1 MTPERWR
8 EIRTVF
14 DRVSDL
20 DPGDREKWLGRECGG
35 DAELA
40 AEVRSLLASSAVAGE
55 FLELPAVEQVRLSEP
70 WPEAPLPDG
79 IGPWVIVRELGHGGM
94 GTVYLGVRT
103 EESFRRTAA
112 VKLVRRGMDSDFVL
126 RRFRIEREILSGLDH
141 PHIARLLDGGSI
153 ADGRPYFAMEYVE
166 GRHLLEDCAAR
177 GLDEK
182 ARITLFLEV
191 CDAVAYAH
199 RHLVVHRDLKPSN
212 ILVTPD
218 GSPKLLDF
226 GLAKLLQPDAGVGG
240 ERTETGFRLLTP
252 DYASP
257 EQVRGERI
265 TTSTDIYSL
274 GVVLYHLLAG
284 RGPYRT
290 TDRHSAEA
298 IARAVCDQE
307 PERPG
312 ASRDLDNIVLK
323 ALRKEPERR
332 YESVGALAEDLKRYL
347 EGRPVM
353 ARKDTLGYRA
363 ARFVGRH
370 KAGTAAAAIGALA
383 LASAMGAA
391 LYQARVA
398 RAERAA
404 AEARF
409 SDVRQLTDSFLFEF
423 HDAIRDLPGSTPAR
437 ELVVKRA
444 LQYLE
449 KLSSIKGGD
458 AGLQRELAT
467 AYERVAS
474 VQGGMYETHVGDT
487 GGARQSLAHA
497 LAIRRELA
505 ASTLAT
511 RDDREALA
519 QTELQLAQVEIVAGE
534 GDAAEARSRRAVSMY
549 AALVAEEPS
558 SRLMRARLARA
569 RRYLATSMRRTRRDE
584 AVAILQESAAA
595 FEALAAE
602 DPATPGYTREVSI
615 THQQLLEALAGT
627 PARAEAEESYGKSV
641 AILEALVA
649 KEPANV
655 SYRRELAYTHVSMG
669 TFLDWNGEPGPALV
683 TYRRAV
689 PLLESLVEADPR
701 NADARLLLAET
712 YNSIGYARAISKDPD
727 GAMTDLRR
735 SLAMFQS
742 IAAADPANA
751 RAILGRARLYE
762 SFGTARAAVG
772 DASEAQDWFR
782 KSQAEYRALA
792 SRGPLDPQAA
802 RELEAVSA
810 KVRTT
815 TVVNAN

>member
-14 DRVSDL
+14 DRMSDL
-20 DPGDREKWLGRECGG
+20 DPGDRERWLGRECAG

-40 AEVRSLLASSAVAGE
+40 EEVRSLLASSAVAGE
-55 FLELPAVEQVRLSEP
+55 FLEVPAVEQIHRTDPE
-70 WPEAPLPDG
+70 PEAPPPAR
-79 IGPWVIVRELGHGGM
+79 IGNWDIEREVGHGGM
-94 GTVYLGVRT
+94 GAVYLGVRD
-103 EESFRRTAA
+103 ESGFRLRAA
-112 VKLVRRGMDSDFVL
+112 VKLVRRGMDSDFIL
-126 RRFRIEREILSGLDH
+126 RRFRTEREILSGLDH
-141 PHIARLLDGGSI
+141 PNIARLLDGGST

-166 GRHLLEDCAAR
+166 GRHLLEECAAR
-177 GLDEK
+177 GAD
-182 ARITLFLEV
+182 ARQRIALFLQV

-226 GLAKLLQPDAGVGG
+226 GLARLLQPDAGGG
-240 ERTETGFRLLTP
+240 EHTETGFRLLTP

-332 YESVGALAEDLKRYL
+332 YESVGRLADDLKRYL

-363 ARFVGRH
+363 ARFIGRH

-383 LASAMGAA
+383 LAGAMGAA

-505 ASTLAT
+505 ASMPAT
-511 RDDREALA
+511 RNDREALA

-655 SYRRELAYTHVSMG
+655 SYRRELAYTHVSMA

>member
-1 MTPERWR
+1 MTPERWK
-8 EIRTVF
+8 EIRTLF
-14 DRVSDL
+14 DRVSEL
-20 DPGDREKWLGRECGG
+20 DPGDRDKWLGRECAG

-40 AEVRSLLASSAVAGE
+40 DEVRSLLASSAVAGE
-55 FLELPAVEQVRLSEP
+55 FLEVPAVEQIHRSDPE
-70 WPEAPLPDG
+70 PEAPPPAR
-79 IGPWVIVRELGHGGM
+79 IGSWDIEREIGHGGM
-94 GTVYLGVRT
+94 GTVYLGVRD
-103 EESFRRTAA
+103 ESGFRLRAA
-112 VKLVRRGMDSDFVL
+112 VKLVRRGMDSDFIL
-126 RRFRIEREILSGLDH
+126 RRFRTEREILAGLDH
-141 PHIARLLDGGSI
+141 PNIARLLDGGSTT
-153 ADGRPYFAMEYVE
+153 DGRPYFAMEYVE
-166 GRHLLEDCAAR
+166 GRHLLEECAAR
-177 GLDEK
+177 GADTRQ
-182 ARITLFLEV
+182 RIALFLQV
-191 CDAVAYAH
+191 CDAVGYAH

-212 ILVTPD
+212 ILVTPE

-226 GLAKLLQPDAGVGG
+226 GLARLLQPRAG
-240 ERTETGFRLLTP
+240 EARELTETGFRLLTP

-274 GVVLYHLLAG
+274 GVVLYHLVAG

-290 TDRHSAEA
+290 TDRPSSEA

-312 ASRDLDNIVLK
+312 VSRDLDNIVLK
-323 ALRKEPERR
+323 ALRKQPERR
-332 YESVGALAEDLKRYL
+332 YDSVGALAEDLKRYL

-370 KAGTAAAAIGALA
+370 KAGTAAAAVGALA
-383 LASAMGAA
+383 LAGAMGAA

-423 HDAIRDLPGSTPAR
+423 HDAIRNLPGSTPAR

-458 AGLQRELAT
+458 AELQRELAT

-505 ASTLAT
+505 ASAHAT

-519 QTELQLAQVEIVAGE
+519 QAELQLAQVEIVAGE
-534 GDAAEARSRRAVSMY
+534 GEAAEARSRQAVSMY

-558 SRLMRARLARA
+558 SRPMRARLARA

-584 AVAILQESAAA
+584 AVAMLKESAAA

-627 PARAEAEESYGKSV
+627 PARAEAEESYRKSV
-641 AILEALVA
+641 TILEALVA
-649 KEPANV
+649 KEPELLDGPQLTSLAGGLRAPELEPPECPASARFASRDQLGLV
-655 SYRRELAYTHVSMG
+655 SAPCGADNGGAAISQGIVVRRSRPVEQQRVQRRRQRHERPRQIDRDARVRSSRTRRQECEALGRLDKAASEL
-669 TFLDWNGEPGPALV
+669 D
-683 TYRRAV
+683 
-689 PLLESLVEADPR
+689 VEA
-701 NADARLLLAET
+701 LT
-712 YNSIGYARAISKDPD
+712 
-727 GAMTDLRR
+727 
-735 SLAMFQS
+735 
-742 IAAADPANA
+742 IAAEIK
-751 RAILGRARLYE
+751 R
-762 SFGTARAAVG
+762 S
-772 DASEAQDWFR
+772 
-782 KSQAEYRALA
+782 
-792 SRGPLDPQAA
+792 AA
-802 RELEAVSA
+802 RTTSSE
-810 KVRTT
+810 RTASSMWRDRSRSSRMARST
-815 TVVNAN
+815 KACSRSHRTW

>member
-14 DRVSDL
+14 DRMSDL
-20 DPGDREKWLGRECGG
+20 DPGDRERWLGRECAG

-40 AEVRSLLASSAVAGE
+40 EEVRSLLASSAVAGE
-55 FLELPAVEQVRLSEP
+55 FLEVPAVEQIHRTDPE
-70 WPEAPLPDG
+70 PEAPPPAR
-79 IGPWVIVRELGHGGM
+79 IGNWDIEREVGHGGM
-94 GTVYLGVRT
+94 GAVYLGVRD
-103 EESFRRTAA
+103 ESGFRLRAA
-112 VKLVRRGMDSDFVL
+112 VKLVRRGMDSDFIL
-126 RRFRIEREILSGLDH
+126 RRFRTEREILSGLDH
-141 PHIARLLDGGSI
+141 PNIARLLDGGST

-166 GRHLLEDCAAR
+166 GRHLLEECAAR
-177 GLDEK
+177 GAD
-182 ARITLFLEV
+182 ARQRIALFLQV

-226 GLAKLLQPDAGVGG
+226 GLARLLQPDAGGG

-312 ASRDLDNIVLK
+312 VSRDLDNIVLK

-332 YESVGALAEDLKRYL
+332 YESVGRLADDLKRYL

-363 ARFVGRH
+363 ARFIGRH

-383 LASAMGAA
+383 LAGAMGAA

-505 ASTLAT
+505 ASTPAT
-511 RDDREALA
+511 RNDREALA

-655 SYRRELAYTHVSMG
+655 SYRRELAYTHVSMA

>member
-14 DRVSDL
+14 DRMSDL
-20 DPGDREKWLGRECGG
+20 DPGDRERWLGRECAG

-40 AEVRSLLASSAVAGE
+40 EEVRSLLASSAVAGE
-55 FLELPAVEQVRLSEP
+55 FLEVPAVEQIHRTDPE
-70 WPEAPLPDG
+70 PEAPPPAR
-79 IGPWVIVRELGHGGM
+79 IGNWDIEREVGHGGM
-94 GTVYLGVRT
+94 GAVYLGVRD
-103 EESFRRTAA
+103 ESGFRLRAA
-112 VKLVRRGMDSDFVL
+112 VKLVRRGMDSDFIL
-126 RRFRIEREILSGLDH
+126 RRFRTEREILSGLDH
-141 PHIARLLDGGSI
+141 PNIARLLDGGST

-166 GRHLLEDCAAR
+166 GRHLLEECAAR
-177 GLDEK
+177 GAD
-182 ARITLFLEV
+182 ARQRIALFLQV

-226 GLAKLLQPDAGVGG
+226 GLARLLQPDAGGG
-240 ERTETGFRLLTP
+240 EHTETGFRLLTP

-312 ASRDLDNIVLK
+312 VSRDLDNIVLK

-332 YESVGALAEDLKRYL
+332 YESVGRLADDLKRYL

-363 ARFVGRH
+363 ARFIGRH

-383 LASAMGAA
+383 LAGAMGAA

-505 ASTLAT
+505 ASMPAT
-511 RDDREALA
+511 RNDREALA

-655 SYRRELAYTHVSMG
+655 SYRRELAYTHVSMA

>member
-14 DRVSDL
+14 DRMSDL
-20 DPGDREKWLGRECGG
+20 DPGDRERWLGRECAG

-40 AEVRSLLASSAVAGE
+40 EEVRSLLASSAVAGE
-55 FLELPAVEQVRLSEP
+55 FLEVPAVEQIHRTDPE
-70 WPEAPLPDG
+70 PEAPPPAR
-79 IGPWVIVRELGHGGM
+79 IGNWDIEREVGHGGM
-94 GTVYLGVRT
+94 GAVYLGVRD
-103 EESFRRTAA
+103 ESGFRLRAA
-112 VKLVRRGMDSDFVL
+112 VKLVRRGMDSDFIL
-126 RRFRIEREILSGLDH
+126 RRFRTEREILSGLDH
-141 PHIARLLDGGSI
+141 PNIARLLDGGST

-166 GRHLLEDCAAR
+166 GRHLLEECAAR
-177 GLDEK
+177 GAD
-182 ARITLFLEV
+182 ARQRIALFLQV

-226 GLAKLLQPDAGVGG
+226 GLARLLQPDAGGG
-240 ERTETGFRLLTP
+240 EHTETGFRLLTP

-290 TDRHSAEA
+290 TDRHSSEA

-312 ASRDLDNIVLK
+312 VSRDLDNIVLK

-332 YESVGALAEDLKRYL
+332 YESVGRLADDLKRYL

-363 ARFVGRH
+363 ARFIGRH

-383 LASAMGAA
+383 LAGAMGAA

-505 ASTLAT
+505 ASMPAT
-511 RDDREALA
+511 RNDREALA

-602 DPATPGYTREVSI
+602 DPGTPGYTREVSI

-655 SYRRELAYTHVSMG
+655 SYRRELAYTHVSMA

>member
-14 DRVSDL
+14 DRMSDL
-20 DPGDREKWLGRECGG
+20 DPGDRERWLGRECAG

-40 AEVRSLLASSAVAGE
+40 EEVRSLLASSAVAGE
-55 FLELPAVEQVRLSEP
+55 FLEVPAVEQIHRTDPE
-70 WPEAPLPDG
+70 PEAPPPAR
-79 IGPWVIVRELGHGGM
+79 IGNWDIEREVGHGGM
-94 GTVYLGVRT
+94 GAVYLGVRD
-103 EESFRRTAA
+103 ESGFRLRAA
-112 VKLVRRGMDSDFVL
+112 VKLVRRGMDSDFIL
-126 RRFRIEREILSGLDH
+126 RRFRTEREILSGLDH
-141 PHIARLLDGGSI
+141 PNIARLLDGGST

-166 GRHLLEDCAAR
+166 GRHLLEECAAR
-177 GLDEK
+177 GAD
-182 ARITLFLEV
+182 ARQRIALFLQV

-226 GLAKLLQPDAGVGG
+226 GLARLLQPDAGGG
-240 ERTETGFRLLTP
+240 EHTETGFRLLTP

-290 TDRHSAEA
+290 TDRHSSEA

-312 ASRDLDNIVLK
+312 VSRDLDNIVLK

-363 ARFVGRH
+363 ARFIGRH

-398 RAERAA
+398 RAERAT

-505 ASTLAT
+505 ASMPAT
-511 RDDREALA
+511 RNDREALA

-655 SYRRELAYTHVSMG
+655 SYRRELAYTHVSMA